1 MTLAQ
6 TIEMSSALLKT
17 KGKAYFVH
25 RPDRLFEIFECMQ
38 KNRLAPKKVQ
48 LVYPKEGRE
57 ANMVLVEAIK
67 DGRKGGL
74 RFLPPITV
82 YQANDEYTPEM
93 REILY
98 GTAG

>member
-1 MTLAQ
+1 MFIVQ
-6 TIEMSSALLKT
+6 TGFLRSLN
-17 KGKAYFVH
+17 V
-25 RPDRLFEIFECMQ
+25 C

-93 REILY
+93 RGILY